1 MRLVLIFCFFSL
13 SHLDGESNLGPKTFE
28 ELCRAHIEAFA
39 KGAQEYALS
48 TQLTDRVNLWQER
61 LAPILEEEERR
72 AEFDIHAYASR
83 VIQLAQEELVR
94 KDRLATLGQL
104 AGGVAHEIRNPLAV
118 IRNNVYYFEAT
129 QKDDEQAQTTQ
140 ETKKESNEE
149 QEVNVDKPGH
159 SCSRANQLPCLF
171 SVVCWRGTRLGV

>member
-48 TQLTDRVNLWQER
+48 SQLTDRVNLWQER

-94 KDRLATLGQL
+94 KEDDMDTVSCYYCKMVFWRFNILLL
-104 AGGVAHEIRNPLAV
+104 IYSDLVAPFNMTID
-118 IRNNVYYFEAT
+118 FEV
-129 QKDDEQAQTTQ
+129 EL
-140 ETKKESNEE
+140 
-149 QEVNVDKPGH
+149 PG
-159 SCSRANQLPCLF
+159 RF
-171 SVVCWRGTRLGV
+171 

>member
-1 MRLVLIFCFFSL
+1 MEPCPHFCFFFL
-13 SHLDGESNLGPKTFE
+13 SPLDGESNLGPKTFE

-48 TQLTDRVNLWQER
+48 SQLTDRVNLWQER

-94 KDRLATLGQL
+94 KEDDMDT
-104 AGGVAHEIRNPLAV
+104 VSC
-118 IRNNVYYFEAT
+118 YYCKMVFGT
-129 QKDDEQAQTTQ
+129 
-140 ETKKESNEE
+140 SI
-149 QEVNVDKPGH
+149 
-159 SCSRANQLPCLF
+159 SCF
-171 SVVCWRGTRLGV
+171 